1 MSKWAYRYKGSAKR
15 QGLSLRLYT
24 EVMKRIIT
32 EGEAQDSNAIVEM
45 SLKLAHIRTIRE
57 DFENTGRFLLRT

>member
-1 MSKWAYRYKGSAKR
+1 MDIQGLAKR

-57 DFENTGRFLLRT
+57 DFENAGRFLLRT

>member
-1 MSKWAYRYKGSAKR
+1 
-15 QGLSLRLYT
+15 
-24 EVMKRIIT
+24 MKRIIT

-57 DFENTGRFLLRT
+57 DFENAGRFLLRT